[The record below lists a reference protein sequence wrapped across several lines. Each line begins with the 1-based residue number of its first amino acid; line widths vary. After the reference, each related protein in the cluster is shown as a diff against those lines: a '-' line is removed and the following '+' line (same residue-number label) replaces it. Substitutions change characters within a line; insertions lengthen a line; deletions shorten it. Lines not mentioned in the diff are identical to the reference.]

1 MVRRWGV
8 LQGLLPVA
16 LTMTQHAP
24 CCNPPCLLAAAT
36 IAGSRLGY
44 HSLTPS
50 LPERSMKHHAE
61 LLIEAPRELVWEVFD
76 NPDNMSKWQPTLTAF
91 VHKSGSAG
99 QPGAISELTYEE
111 NGRTIVMTETITERR
126 DQEFLAGTYETQFGT
141 TTVVNRF
148 ESTSDGNTRWSVWCR
163 FQFRGFMKVMA
174 LFIAGSIRRRTN
186 DDLGRFKLLAE
197 SVAAE
202 R

>member
-1 MVRRWGV
+1 
-8 LQGLLPVA
+8 
-16 LTMTQHAP
+16 
-24 CCNPPCLLAAAT
+24 
-36 IAGSRLGY
+36 
-44 HSLTPS
+44 
-50 LPERSMKHHAE
+50 MKHHAE
-61 LLIEAPRELVWEVFD
+61 VLIEAPRKLVWEVFD
-76 NPDNMSKWQPTLTAF
+76 NPDNMQKWQPTLTSF

-99 QPGAISELTYEE
+99 QPGAVSELTYEE

-126 DQEFLAGTYETQFGT
+126 DHEFLAGTYETRFGT

-148 ESTSDGNTRWSVWCR
+148 ESTDDGNTRWSVWCR
-163 FQFRGFMKVMA
+163 FRFRGFMKVMA
-174 LFIAGSIRRRTN
+174 LFMGGSIRRRTN